1 VIERESLPHNC
12 SRLAELLRPP
22 YAAFFFA
29 ARNAAHRA
37 RCAAAIRFR
46 PAADMVRF
54 AFGV

>member
-29 ARNAAHRA
+29 ARNAAQRA
-37 RCAAAIRFR
+37 REAAAILFR
-46 PAADMVRF
+46 PAADILRLG
-54 AFGV
+54 FGA